1 MDELTGD
8 LAAEKFGSLDV
19 VRFDLCD
26 EVTEWDHELRP
37 GAAEGEEH
45 VEREDQRQEPDPGPE
60 RHLPPPVAPD
70 RLARAGVLPVHPTS
84 PGPSGRSLEPSV
96 GLFRVISKRTDVM

>member
-8 LAAEKFGSLDV
+8 LAAEKFGALDI
-19 VRFDLCD
+19 VRFDLGD
-26 EVTEWDHELRP
+26 EVTEGDHGLRP

-45 VEREDQRQEPDPGPE
+45 VEREDQRQEPDPGSE

-70 RLARAGVLPVHPTS
+70 RLARAGGLALPPPS
-84 PGPSGRSLEPSV
+84 PGPPGRSPETT
-96 GLFRVISKRTDVM
+96 GGRF